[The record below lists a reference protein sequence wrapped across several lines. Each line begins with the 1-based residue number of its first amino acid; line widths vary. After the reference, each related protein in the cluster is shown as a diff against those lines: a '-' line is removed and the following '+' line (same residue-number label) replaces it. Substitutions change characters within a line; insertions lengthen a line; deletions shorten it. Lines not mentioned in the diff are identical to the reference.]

1 MFFLIKSHFG
11 FSYNFHFI
19 KQTIYMLHYPQM
31 SVFSL
36 IKLLLFSCINFLE
49 TEHKKNTTPS
59 LLIQVAKVEQNE

>member
-1 MFFLIKSHFG
+1 
-11 FSYNFHFI
+11 
-19 KQTIYMLHYPQM
+19 M

>member
-1 MFFLIKSHFG
+1 MFFLIKSYFIQ
-11 FSYNFHFI
+11 FSFH
-19 KQTIYMLHYPQM
+19 KADHLHAALSSM

-36 IKLLLFSCINFLE
+36 IRLLLFSCINFLE